1 MKIIHLFWAGARELS
16 SSWLLATCGSLFS
29 SWFRLLFRF
38 FRCHFLRS
46 SFWLCLLFW
55 RWSILGFNISIINL
69 ILRIVLIVV
78 VVKMTTPSTVC
89 HGHVTFTTFDSQAI
103 FLIEHLASDIWASR
117 YTLLHLWNPIEKPWK
132 ALLASVLRTK
142 HTAPE
147 KKPSDRS
154 NAARPGEVEKKHF
167 CTLGLQSEN
176 QEKRF
181 WQASSG
187 RSSRL
192 RRRNHQAAAKQRGRE
207 E

>member
-117 YTLLHLWNPIEKPWK
+117 FRVPFFLSVARFASSMCRRCRLDGCNSFENSF
-132 ALLASVLRTK
+132 ALCPFLCGLY
-142 HTAPE
+142 
-147 KKPSDRS
+147 
-154 NAARPGEVEKKHF
+154 F
-167 CTLGLQSEN
+167 CTAL
-176 QEKRF
+176 F
-181 WQASSG
+181 
-187 RSSRL
+187 
-192 RRRNHQAAAKQRGRE
+192 
-207 E
+207 